1 MNKKKKILVI
11 GTGGTIASI
20 KTKQGLRPAYKTD
33 ELISFFPEAGEFA
46 DIEGKMLFNLDS
58 TNINPKHWSELAK

>member
-1 MNKKKKILVI
+1 MDKKKKILVI

-46 DIEGKMLFNLDS
+46 DIEGK
-58 TNINPKHWSELAK
+58 